1 MIKAMTAEKEDEDM
15 AECNE
20 DVACNVDGVGNED
33 AVGGDD
39 EEIDGS
45 AAI

>member
-1 MIKAMTAEKEDEDM
+1 MTAEKEDEDM
-15 AECNE
+15 AEGNE